1 MAFAQVFYNQSS
13 VLRINVMVVDD
24 DPVFLQIMS
33 RRLENL
39 KYRDPSTMEIT
50 VIAVKDSREALS
62 TLKIE
67 RNNIDLI
74 VTDYYMPDMN
84 GLQLKKQIT
93 QEFGNLPVIVM
104 SSDTNKEHESLT
116 CGAMGFIQKPI
127 NATELT
133 KIYQLALTCKRNGKS
148 TLWTE
153 NNHNDTDV
161 SISQQIQLVPEQDNL
176 MMTKKK
182 KFSPRPDARSMNSSN
197 GTCVSTDASRKNKKR
212 KANGGS
218 GDDFESLSQP
228 SMKSKITWT
237 DDLHDLFLQA
247 IRHIGLD
254 KAVPKK
260 ILEFM
265 NVSYLTRENVA
276 SHLQKYRQFLRKV
289 AERSS
294 LCSNMLP
301 SNGIDSIYPYPH
313 TREPYYNNYTSSSS
327 SWYGTSLNNRS
338 FYSKPGHGLGQSR
351 LLSNTSD
358 PVCFS
363 QMPHS
368 YMNQSSTYD
377 THRIGSNLTLP
388 IQSNL
393 NYSSQNEGRRS
404 FLEPTANK
412 TSQTSQALG
421 FEQHGLSA
429 INGSGF
435 NNNTLISYGSLTPN
449 QLGTNSYKG
458 SISTQQG
465 MTNGSLALNQPG
477 MSAYGSSTSTQ
488 PGMSSHISLTPNQP
502 GRNSYG
508 SLTAPQPRMSTHE
521 SLSPNQ
527 QGISSY
533 ENLTSN
539 QLGINSH
546 GGLSHDQPRM
556 SSYENLTSNNLGLSS
571 HGFLTPNQPG
581 LKSYGSAI
589 HSVGLNSFEGLTTH
603 QPGSSNFSYGLQSF
617 LNNENTAYE
626 PQPHPHAQAAAQ
638 TNIEIPQQENLSL
651 FDELGNINELLCD
664 ISNFELDHNK
674 QQEAVST
681 NQFELPANVS
691 TEMNQ
696 FFSLEDDDWTFVNTN
711 QGHSNGETTN
721 NVAPETNSQTFNM
734 STNHDQEQ
742 DAQDFVDWSFLNPE
756 DLANEYDFM
765 DSLFNGMN

>member
-1 MAFAQVFYNQSS
+1 MAFAQPFYNQSS
-13 VLRINVMVVDD
+13 LLRINVMVVDD
-24 DPVFLQIMS
+24 DPVFLEIMS
-33 RRLENL
+33 RTLEKL
-39 KYRDPSTMEIT
+39 KYRDSSTMEIT

-93 QEFGNLPVIVM
+93 QEYGNLPVIVM
-104 SSDTNKEHESLT
+104 SSDTDKEHESLT

-127 NATELT
+127 KATELT
-133 KIYQLALTCKRNGKS
+133 KFYQLALKCKRNGKS

-161 SISQQIQLVPEQDNL
+161 SISQQIQFFPEQDNL
-176 MMTKKK
+176 MMTKTK
-182 KFSPRPDARSMNSSN
+182 KFSPRPDSRSMNSSN

-218 GDDFESLSQP
+218 GDGVESLSQP

-294 LCSNMLP
+294 LCSSNMLP

-327 SWYGTSLNNRS
+327 WYGTSLSNNRS
-338 FYSKPGHGLGQSR
+338 FYSNPGHGLGQSR

-358 PVCFS
+358 PVRS
-363 QMPHS
+363 NQMPHS
-368 YMNQSSTYD
+368 YMNRSSTYD

-388 IQSNL
+388 VESNL
-393 NYSSQNEGRRS
+393 NYSSQNVGRRS

-435 NNNTLISYGSLTPN
+435 NNNTLISYGSLT
-449 QLGTNSYKG
+449 
-458 SISTQQG
+458 
-465 MTNGSLALNQPG
+465 
-477 MSAYGSSTSTQ
+477 
-488 PGMSSHISLTPNQP
+488 
-502 GRNSYG
+502 
-508 SLTAPQPRMSTHE
+508 
-521 SLSPNQ
+521 
-527 QGISSY
+527 
-533 ENLTSN
+533 
-539 QLGINSH
+539 
-546 GGLSHDQPRM
+546 
-556 SSYENLTSNNLGLSS
+556 
-571 HGFLTPNQPG
+571 
-581 LKSYGSAI
+581 
-589 HSVGLNSFEGLTTH
+589 TH

-626 PQPHPHAQAAAQ
+626 PQPQTHAQAAAQ

-651 FDELGNINELLCD
+651 FVDLGNINELLCD

-681 NQFELPANVS
+681 TQFELPANVS

-696 FFSLEDDDWTFVNTN
+696 FFSLEDDDWTFLNTN
-711 QGHSNGETTN
+711 QGLSNGETSN

>member
-50 VIAVKDSREALS
+50 VIAVKDSRQALS

-93 QEFGNLPVIVM
+93 REFGNLPVIVM
-104 SSDTNKEHESLT
+104 SSDTDKEHESLT
-116 CGAMGFIQKPI
+116 CGAMGFIPKPI
-127 NATELT
+127 KATELT

-153 NNHNDTDV
+153 NNHNDTYV
-161 SISQQIQLVPEQDNL
+161 SIPQQIQLVPEQDNL

-182 KFSPRPDARSMNSSN
+182 KFSPIPDSRSMNSSN
-197 GTCVSTDASRKNKKR
+197 GTCVSTDASRKNKNR
-212 KANGGS
+212 KPNGGS

-435 NNNTLISYGSLTPN
+435 NNNTLISYGSLT
-449 QLGTNSYKG
+449 
-458 SISTQQG
+458 
-465 MTNGSLALNQPG
+465 
-477 MSAYGSSTSTQ
+477 
-488 PGMSSHISLTPNQP
+488 
-502 GRNSYG
+502 
-508 SLTAPQPRMSTHE
+508 
-521 SLSPNQ
+521 
-527 QGISSY
+527 
-533 ENLTSN
+533 
-539 QLGINSH
+539 
-546 GGLSHDQPRM
+546 
-556 SSYENLTSNNLGLSS
+556 
-571 HGFLTPNQPG
+571 
-581 LKSYGSAI
+581 
-589 HSVGLNSFEGLTTH
+589 TH

-638 TNIEIPQQENLSL
+638 KNIEIPQQENLSL

-734 STNHDQEQ
+734 STNHNQEQ

>member
-1 MAFAQVFYNQSS
+1 MAFAQAFYNQSS

-33 RRLENL
+33 RMLENF

-50 VIAVKDSREALS
+50 VIAVKDSRQALS

-93 QEFGNLPVIVM
+93 REFGNLPVIVM
-104 SSDTNKEHESLT
+104 SSDTDKEHESLT
-116 CGAMGFIQKPI
+116 CGAMGFIPKPI
-127 NATELT
+127 KATELT

-153 NNHNDTDV
+153 NNHNDTYV
-161 SISQQIQLVPEQDNL
+161 SIPQQIQLVPDQDNL

-182 KFSPRPDARSMNSSN
+182 KFSPIPDSRSMNSSN
-197 GTCVSTDASRKNKKR
+197 GSCASTDASRKNKNR
-212 KANGGS
+212 KPNGGS
-218 GDDFESLSQP
+218 GDDVESMQP
-228 SMKSKITWT
+228 SKKSKITWT

-289 AERSS
+289 AERGS
-294 LCSNMLP
+294 LCSSMLP
-301 SNGIDSIYPYPH
+301 GSGIDSRYPYPH
-313 TREPYYNNYTSSSS
+313 IREPYYNKYTSSS
-327 SWYGTSLNNRS
+327 WQGCTSLNTRS
-338 FYSKPGHGLGQSR
+338 LYSKPGHGIGQSR

-358 PVCFS
+358 PVRFN

-368 YMNQSSTYD
+368 YMNRSSTYEP
-377 THRIGSNLTLP
+377 HRTRSNLTLP
-388 IQSNL
+388 IESNL
-393 NYSSQNEGRRS
+393 NDSSQNEGRRS
-404 FLEPTANK
+404 FLEPTANI
-412 TSQTSQALG
+412 TSQTSQVLG

-435 NNNTLISYGSLTPN
+435 NNNTLISYGSLAPN
-449 QLGTNSYKG
+449 QPGINSYK
-458 SISTQQG
+458 SSTSTQPG
-465 MTNGSLALNQPG
+465 MSNGSLALNQPG

-488 PGMSSHISLTPNQP
+488 PGMNINISSTPYQP
-502 GRNSYG
+502 GMNSYE
-508 SLTAPQPRMSTHE
+508 SLAATQPGMSSHE

-527 QGISSY
+527 QGMSSYGNLTSIQPGMNSHESLSPDQPQMSSY
-533 ENLTSN
+533 EDLTSN
-539 QLGINSH
+539 QLG
-546 GGLSHDQPRM
+546 
-556 SSYENLTSNNLGLSS
+556 LSS
-571 HGFLTPNQPG
+571 HGILTPNQPG
-581 LKSYGSAI
+581 LKIYGSAT
-589 HSVGLNSFEGLTTH
+589 HNARLNSFGSLTSH
-603 QPGSSNFSYGLQSF
+603 QPGSSTFSYGLQSF
-617 LNNENTAYE
+617 LNNENTAYKPQ
-626 PQPHPHAQAAAQ
+626 PQPHANATAQP
-638 TNIEIPQQENLSL
+638 NIEIPQQENLSL
-651 FDELGNINELLCD
+651 YAELNNINELSRD
-664 ISNFELDHNK
+664 ISTFQFDHNK

-681 NQFELPANVS
+681 TPFELPANFP

-696 FFSLEDDDWTFVNTN
+696 LFSLGDDDDWTFVNIN
-711 QGHSNGETTN
+711 QGHSNEETSN
-721 NVAPETNSQTFNM
+721 NFAPETNSQTFNM
-734 STNHDQEQ
+734 SANHNQ
-742 DAQDFVDWSFLNPE
+742 DLANGYDFVDT
-756 DLANEYDFM
+756 
-765 DSLFNGMN
+765 LFTNDMN

>member
-1 MAFAQVFYNQSS
+1 MAFAQSFYNQSS
-13 VLRINVMVVDD
+13 VLRVNVMVVDD

-33 RRLENL
+33 RMLESY

-62 TLKIE
+62 TLKIQ

-93 QEFGNLPVIVM
+93 REFGNLPVIVM

-116 CGAMGFIQKPI
+116 CGAMGFIPKPI
-127 NATELT
+127 KATELT

-153 NNHNDTDV
+153 NNHNDIDV
-161 SISQQIQLVPEQDNL
+161 SIPQQIQLVPEQDNL
-176 MMTKKK
+176 MMTNKKK
-182 KFSPRPDARSMNSSN
+182 ISPRPDSRSMNSSN
-197 GTCVSTDASRKNKKR
+197 GSCVSNDASRKNKKR
-212 KANGGS
+212 KSNGGS
-218 GDDFESLSQP
+218 GDDVESLSQP
-228 SMKSKITWT
+228 SKKSKITWT

-289 AERSS
+289 AERG
-294 LCSNMLP
+294 SNMLP
-301 SNGIDSIYPYPH
+301 SNGIDSIYPHPH
-313 TREPYYNNYTSSSS
+313 IREPYYNNYTSSS

-338 FYSKPGHGLGQSR
+338 LYSKPGHGLGQSR

-358 PVCFS
+358 PVRLS

-368 YMNQSSTYD
+368 YMNRSSTYD
-377 THRIGSNLTLP
+377 KHRIGSNLTLP
-388 IQSNL
+388 MESNL

-404 FLEPTANK
+404 FLEPAVHK
-412 TSQTSQALG
+412 TSQTSQVLG
-421 FEQHGLSA
+421 FEQHGLSSA
-429 INGSGF
+429 TNGSGF
-435 NNNTLISYGSLTPN
+435 NNNTLMNYGSLAPN
-449 QLGTNSYKG
+449 QQGTNSYKS
-458 SISTQQG
+458 SISTQG
-465 MTNGSLALNQPG
+465 MTNGSLALSQPR
-477 MSAYGSSTSTQ
+477 MTAYGGSTSTQ
-488 PGMSSHISLTPNQP
+488 PGMSSHISLTPNPP
-502 GRNSYG
+502 GRNIYG
-508 SLTAPQPRMSTHE
+508 SCLTATKPGMSSHE
-521 SLSPNQ
+521 SLPPTQ
-527 QGISSY
+527 QGMSSYEDLTFNQLGMNSHGSLPPDQPQMNSY

-539 QLGINSH
+539 QLG
-546 GGLSHDQPRM
+546 
-556 SSYENLTSNNLGLSS
+556 LSS
-571 HGFLTPNQPG
+571 HGILIPNQPG
-581 LKSYGSAI
+581 LKIYGGAT
-589 HSVGLNSFEGLTTH
+589 HNAGLNNFGSLTTH

-617 LNNENTAYE
+617 SNNENTADK
-626 PQPHPHAQAAAQ
+626 PQPHSHANAAAQ
-638 TNIEIPQQENLSL
+638 PNIDIPQQENLSL
-651 FDELGNINELLCD
+651 YDELGNINELLCD
-664 ISNFELDHNK
+664 ISNFQLDHNK

-681 NQFELPANVS
+681 TQFELPANFS

-696 FFSLEDDDWTFVNTN
+696 LFSLEDDDWTFVNIN
-711 QGHSNGETTN
+711 QGHSNGETAN
-721 NVAPETNSQTFNM
+721 NVAPETNSHTFNM

-742 DAQDFVDWSFLNPE
+742 HAPDFVDWSFLNPE
-756 DLANEYDFM
+756 DLANDYDFM